1 MSDTKLDLAIIGG
14 GPAGL
19 TLALSLHQKQADLTY
34 AILERAEY
42 PRMKT
47 CAGGIAGSIAP
58 ILERLELDLP
68 EPSLKIEGV
77 EVRFR
82 GRKLEL
88 EQKDIGHV
96 VRRDIFDNGIA
107 EAVKSR
113 GIELR
118 EGCDVLSVKREGDGF
133 IIETAD
139 GSITAK
145 AIAVCTG
152 AAGLMH
158 TKLGLEEVQ
167 KRARLMMTEGP
178 IGAQEASDRYVF
190 DLSELGRGVQGYVWD
205 FPYRTSDGSVAMN
218 RGVMDV
224 RLPDRDQFPK
234 ARFPSLLDER
244 AKAAG
249 INPDDCTR
257 PGFSERPFHPRA
269 SYAIEGAIF
278 VGEAVGID
286 PLFGEGIGEA
296 MEMAEIAADS
306 IVKAFATNR
315 SKGGPI
321 HFKGYRKKVMSSHV
335 GRSMRVLRIAGRL
348 AYGKRWPKMVRLL
361 FEHPQIAQNYCRFFA
376 GHPLGTAAYA
386 SGAATLAWT
395 LMRPAPKAE
404 QLALPR

>member
-1 MSDTKLDLAIIGG
+1 MSDSNLDLAIIGG

-19 TLALSLHQKQADLTY
+19 TLALSLHQKKVDLSY
-34 AILERAEY
+34 AILEREHY

-47 CAGGIAGSIAP
+47 CAGGIAGSIGH
-58 ILERLELDLP
+58 ILDDLELEMPDP
-68 EPSLKIEGV
+68 KLKIEGV

-88 EQKDIGHV
+88 EQSDIGHV
-96 VRRDIFDNGIA
+96 VRRDVFDGGMA
-107 EAVKSR
+107 QAVKDR
-113 GIELR
+113 GIDLR
-118 EGCDVLSVKREGDGF
+118 EGCDVVSVKRDSDSF
-133 IIETAD
+133 IIQTKEGKIA
-139 GSITAK
+139 AK

-158 TKLGLEEVQ
+158 TSLGLGEVQ

-178 IGAQEASDRYVF
+178 IGPHEASDRYVF

-205 FPYRTSDGSVAMN
+205 FPYRNAEGAIAMN

-224 RLPDRDQFPK
+224 RLPNRAAFPK
-234 ARFPSLLDER
+234 ASFPDLLDRR
-244 AKAAG
+244 AEEAG
-249 INPDDCTR
+249 VSPQECMR
-257 PGFSERPFHPRA
+257 SGFSERPFHPSA

-296 MEMAEIAADS
+296 MEMAQIAANS
-306 IVKAFATNR
+306 IERAFARHRTH
-315 SKGGPI
+315 GGPLQ
-321 HFKGYRKKVMSSHV
+321 FKGYRKKVLGSHV

-361 FEHPQIAQNYCRFFA
+361 LEHPRIAQNYCRFFA
-376 GHPLGTAAYA
+376 GHPLTKSAYF

-395 LMRPAPKAE
+395 LMRPAPKPE
-404 QLALPR
+404 RLALPK

>member
-1 MSDTKLDLAIIGG
+1 MSDSNLDLAIIGG

-19 TLALSLHQKQADLTY
+19 TLALSLQQKKVDFSY
-34 AILERAEY
+34 AILEREHY

-47 CAGGIAGSIAP
+47 CAGGIAGSIGR
-58 ILERLELDLP
+58 ILDDLELELP
-68 EPSLKIEGV
+68 EPNLKIEGV

-82 GRKLEL
+82 GRSLEL

-96 VRRDIFDNGIA
+96 VRRDVFDGSIA
-107 EAVKSR
+107 QAVKDR
-113 GIELR
+113 GIDLR
-118 EGCDVLSVKREGDGF
+118 EDCDVCSVKREGDGF
-133 IIETAD
+133 IIETQD
-139 GSITAK
+139 GAITAR

-158 TKLGLEEVQ
+158 VNLGLDEVQ

-178 IGAQEASDRYVF
+178 IGPNEASDRYVF

-205 FPYRTSDGSVAMN
+205 FPYRKADGQVAMN

-224 RLPDRDQFPK
+224 RLPDRGAFPK
-234 ARFPSLLDER
+234 VSFPELLDRR
-244 AKAAG
+244 AEEAG
-249 INPDDCTR
+249 VSPDACTR
-257 PGFSERPFHPRA
+257 SGFSERPFHPSA

-296 MEMAEIAADS
+296 MEMAQIAADS
-306 IVKAFATNR
+306 IGQAFARHRT
-315 SKGGPI
+315 KAGPI
-321 HFKGYRKKVMSSHV
+321 QFKGYRKKVLGSHV

-361 FEHPQIAQNYCRFFA
+361 LEHPQIAQNYCRFFA
-376 GHPLGTAAYA
+376 GYPLSKGAYF

-395 LMRPAPKAE
+395 LMRPAPKPE
-404 QLALPR
+404 RLALPR